1 MKSILIIK
9 QILLVSTQEVYGD
22 LCGEFCLLR
31 VKQISIF
38 VWNSVVDV
46 TFELMFSCVIKIE
59 AKVCA
64 RFRDSFDI
72 WRPLGL

>member
-9 QILLVSTQEVYGD
+9 QILLVSTPSVPQEIYGD
-22 LCGEFCLLR
+22 QCGEFCLLR
-31 VKQISIF
+31 VKEISIF

-46 TFELMFSCVIKIE
+46 TFELMFSRMIKIE

-64 RFRDSFDI
+64 
-72 WRPLGL
+72 